1 MRKTILTISCLL
13 IFNINNAQQTPGE
26 KQTKKIIINNCFI
39 HIGNGNTI
47 KDGAVI
53 FFEGKLTYVGKSV
66 KLNDYL
72 IDESIIIDAEGK
84 HLYPG
89 FIATNSTLGL
99 VEIDAIRSTRD
110 LDEIGDFLPHIRTI
124 VAYNAESKI
133 IESVRPNGV
142 LIAQVSPRGGIISG
156 KSSIVQL
163 DAWNWEDAIIKL
175 DEGIHLNWPSPYTRN
190 YGERRIRKNN
200 NYSKLI
206 SSINDFFNKSKV
218 STSETQLNLPYEAM
232 KGIYNGSETVYL
244 HANYE
249 KQIVDGVSFLK
260 EKKIKNIVLVH
271 GEETENQIDFL
282 KKHKI
287 PVIISKPH
295 RLPMDEDQDPNYPYK
310 LAKKLIDG
318 GLLLSIDLSGSM
330 ERTNTRN
337 LPFFAGSFVAHG
349 VDKEE
354 ALKLITLNAAKIL
367 KIDQKIGSIEVG
379 KSATLFLS
387 DGDALDMRTNNI
399 SHAYIDGRKIS
410 LETHQTELWDR
421 YSKKYKKQ
429 KSE

>member
-1 MRKTILTISCLL
+1 MKKTILTIISLL
-13 IFNINNAQQTPGE
+13 IFNINIAQQTPGE

-47 KDGAVI
+47 NDGAVI
-53 FFEGKLTYVGKSV
+53 FSEGKLTYVGKSV
-66 KLNDYL
+66 DLNDYL
-72 IDESIIIDAEGK
+72 IDESIIIDAKGK

-110 LDEIGDFLPHIRTI
+110 LDEIGDFLPHIRSI
-124 VAYNAESKI
+124 IAYNAESKI

-142 LIAQVSPRGGIISG
+142 LTAQVAPRGGIISG

-163 DAWNWEDAIIKL
+163 DAWNWEDAVMKL
-175 DEGIHLNWPSPYTRN
+175 DEGIHLNWPSPYLRN
-190 YGERRIRKNN
+190 YGDRTIRKNN
-200 NYSKLI
+200 NYSKSI

-218 STSETQLNLPYEAM
+218 STSKTKLNLPYEAM
-232 KGIYNGSETVYL
+232 QGIYNGFETVYL

-260 EKKIKNIVLVH
+260 NKKIKNIVLVH

-282 KKHKI
+282 KRHNI

-310 LAKKLIDG
+310 IAKKLIDG

-349 VDKEE
+349 LDKEE

-367 KIDQKIGSIEVG
+367 KIDKKIGSIEVG

-387 DGDALDMRTNNI
+387 NGDALDMRTNNI
-399 SHAYIDGRKIS
+399 THSYIDGRKIS
-410 LETHQTELWDR
+410 LKTYQTMLWER

-429 KSE
+429 NLE